1 MRTVLQDILS
11 LTLARFVR
19 AREGSVVIIFALTL
33 PVMIMAVGG
42 AIDFARTANVDAR
55 IQNALDSAV
64 LAATKELSDG
74 SIDERDVDDV
84 AQRYFEA
91 NLDAL
96 VGGGPNVTA
105 SNLNF
110 KIDRAANIVEAT
122 VDAAVETSFLKVAGF
137 DSITTSAVSS
147 ALYNPLTIELS
158 LVLDV
163 TGSMEGQK
171 LRDLKTA
178 AKSLVNQLLPENQPA
193 RREKVRIA
201 IVPYANGVNVG
212 RSTSNQRNRL
222 EKITGD
228 AHGSSCVV
236 ERAESDGR
244 YAFSDDGPDID
255 RDPESR
261 IPTFDDFPDH
271 DRANF
276 CPSAEVVWLTNDAKT
291 LNEEIDDFEARGWT
305 AGHIGIGWGWY
316 TLSPLWNDIQPG
328 GSNARPYR
336 TKDLLKVMVIM
347 TDGKFNTQFQRDN
360 GASAQQARNLCRN
373 IEDEKVRIYTVA
385 FKAPGSA
392 EQMLR
397 DCASED
403 GRYFETSTGTE
414 LSAAFLEIAQ
424 EIARLRLSS

>member
-11 LTLARFVR
+11 RTLARFVR

-84 AQRYFEA
+84 ARRYFEA

>member
-1 MRTVLQDILS
+1 MRTVFQDILS
-11 LTLARFVR
+11 RTLARFVR

-193 RREKVRIA
+193 RHEKVRIA

>member
-11 LTLARFVR
+11 RTLARFVR

-276 CPSAEVVWLTNDAKT
+276 CPSAEGVWLTNDAKT

-392 EQMLR
+392 ERMLR

>member
-11 LTLARFVR
+11 RTLARFVR

>member
-1 MRTVLQDILS
+1 MRIVLQDILS
-11 LTLARFVR
+11 RTLARFVR

-84 AQRYFEA
+84 ARRYFEA

>member
-11 LTLARFVR
+11 RTLARFVR

-397 DCASED
+397 DCTSED

>member
-11 LTLARFVR
+11 RTLARFVR

-424 EIARLRLSS
+424 EIARLRLSG